1 VHHRDRRAITFEEH
15 QKIVAREFKTE
26 RNAFYELAWHIGA
39 SQSDSACLGSED
51 IDWGQRVISYQ
62 RKKTGEYALIR
73 FDAGVERILRG
84 LPKDGPLFPY
94 LRTVRPRGPGDRVHA
109 ADPCLGHQGVSL
121 HSYRHAWAERTRRC
135 GHPERFAQEALGH
148 NSKAVHRAYARKARV
163 VVPPL
168 SAYESQQATVS
179 DGLKTDETCRFEN
192 RVLAGGSKTP
202 SEGCSDGGV
211 GLDWF
216 SVQGGL
222 IWSLVR

>member
-1 VHHRDRRAITFEEH
+1 MHHRDRRAITFEEH

-94 LRTVRPRGPGDRVHA
+94 LRTVRPGDRA
-109 ADPCLGHQGVSL
+109 TEFMQ
-121 HSYRHAWAERTRRC
+121 RTR
-135 GHPERFAQEALGH
+135 ALDIKESRSIPTATRGRNAPAVAATRSASPRKPSGTTARRSIAPTPAKPGWWFLPFPPTNH
-148 NSKAVHRAYARKARV
+148 NS
-163 VVPPL
+163 PP
-168 SAYESQQATVS
+168 T
-179 DGLKTDETCRFEN
+179 
-192 RVLAGGSKTP
+192 
-202 SEGCSDGGV
+202 
-211 GLDWF
+211 
-216 SVQGGL
+216 
-222 IWSLVR
+222 

>member
-94 LRTVRPRGPGDRVHA
+94 LRTVRPGDRA
-109 ADPCLGHQGVSL
+109 TEFMQRTRALDTKGVSL
-121 HSYRHAWAERTRRC
+121 HSYRHAWAERARRC

-148 NSKAVHRAYARKARV
+148 NSKVVHRAYARKARV
-163 VVPPL
+163 VVPSL
-168 SAYESQQATVS
+168 SAYESQQATDLS
-179 DGLKTDETCRFEN
+179 REIRFPSS
-192 RVLAGGSKTP
+192 VLTNPPLNAPGPAAAFTS
-202 SEGCSDGGV
+202 
-211 GLDWF
+211 
-216 SVQGGL
+216 
-222 IWSLVR
+222 

>member
-1 VHHRDRRAITFEEH
+1 MHHRDRRAITFEEH

-163 VVPPL
+163 VVPSL
-168 SAYESQQATVS
+168 SAYESQQP
-179 DGLKTDETCRFEN
+179 TDLSREIRF
-192 RVLAGGSKTP
+192 P
-202 SEGCSDGGV
+202 SPVPTNPPLNAPGPAAAFTS
-211 GLDWF
+211 
-216 SVQGGL
+216 
-222 IWSLVR
+222 

>member
-1 VHHRDRRAITFEEH
+1 MHHRDRRAITFEEH

-94 LRTVRPRGPGDRVHA
+94 LRTVRPGDRA
-109 ADPCLGHQGVSL
+109 TEFMQRTRALDIKGVSL
-121 HSYRHAWAERTRRC
+121 HSYRHAWAERARRC

-148 NSKAVHRAYARKARV
+148 NSKVVHRAYARKARV

-168 SAYESQQATVS
+168 SAYESQQP
-179 DGLKTDETCRFEN
+179 TDLSREIRF
-192 RVLAGGSKTP
+192 P
-202 SEGCSDGGV
+202 SPVPTNPPLNAPGPAAAFTS
-211 GLDWF
+211 
-216 SVQGGL
+216 
-222 IWSLVR
+222 